1 MSQTKVKSCMYAS
14 KLLTERSPVAKC
26 VMIAEADMDAA
37 ESFCAAPDGTG
48 HRDMARSESSARELG
63 RPADAKAAAGV
74 GGSRSSGE
82 AGNDRGAKGSCI
94 ESASNRSAGA
104 DSLRKKRMTEEE
116 IAAIAAKHRM
126 AKFPNLALTRE
137 RLSRKAKAE
146 PKFRFYTLYGRVMD
160 EETLLCAWTR
170 VKANGGAPGVD
181 GQTFEDIWRSEG
193 GAEGFL
199 SGVQAELRAKT
210 YRASPV
216 RRVYIEKANGKLRP
230 LGIPTVKD
238 RVVQM
243 AVKLVIE
250 PIFEA
255 DFHDCSFGFRPKRSA
270 QDAAERIARKVKEGN
285 AKVYD
290 ADLSSYFDTIPH
302 DKLLSALEMRIADGS
317 VLNLVRQWLKACAR
331 EPNGVM
337 VKPKGRGTPQ
347 GGVISPLLSNIY
359 LHWFE
364 TIADRTAK
372 AMGQAMTIVR
382 YADDFV
388 LLAKS
393 WREGFLQKVESILE
407 ERMGLTVNR
416 EKTKVLDLEA
426 ERSSLVFLGY
436 EFRKVRDRLF
446 GTGKRYLHFGPSPKS
461 VKRVC
466 REVHRLTHS
475 RYVLLPVETVVQRVN
490 RLLKGWGGFYTVG
503 YPSRIFRKVNHYV
516 LKRMARFLNRK
527 SQRRY
532 RLKFAD
538 SYYGEMA
545 HYGLYRLATVKTRI

>member
-1 MSQTKVKSCMYAS
+1 MYAS
-14 KLLTERSPVAKC
+14 KLLTERSPVVKR
-26 VMIAEADMDAA
+26 VMVAETNTDAA
-37 ESFCAAPDGTG
+37 DSFCAAPGGTG

-63 RPADAKAAAGV
+63 RPADGKPTAGV

-82 AGNDRGAKGSCI
+82 AGNDRGAKGSRI

-104 DSLRKKRMTEEE
+104 DSLRKKCMTEEE
-116 IAAIAAKHRM
+116 IKAIAAKHRM
-126 AKFPNLALTRE
+126 TKYPNLALTRE

-160 EETLLCAWTR
+160 EETLRCAWR
-170 VKANGGAPGVD
+170 CVRKAKKAPGVD
-181 GQTFEDIWRSEG
+181 GVACEDIERSKG
-193 GAEGFL
+193 GVEGFL
-199 SGVQAELRAKT
+199 ASIQAELKAKT

-216 RRVYIEKANGKLRP
+216 RRVYIKKANGKLRP

-255 DFHDCSFGFRPKRSA
+255 DFHDCSFGFRPNRGA
-270 QDAAERIARKVKEGN
+270 QDAAERIAEKVKEGN
-285 AKVYD
+285 ALVYD

-317 VLNLVRQWLKACAR
+317 VLKLIRQWLKACAR

-364 TIADRTAK
+364 TIATLTAK
-372 AMGQAMTIVR
+372 AMGQAMAIVR

-388 LLAKS
+388 ILAKK
-393 WREGFLQKVESILE
+393 WAAGFLGRVEGILE
-407 ERMGLTVNR
+407 GRMGLTVNR
-416 EKTKVLDLEA
+416 EKTKVLDLNA
-426 ERSSLVFLGY
+426 ERSSLSFLGY
-436 EFRKVRDRLF
+436 EFRRTRDRLF
-446 GTGKRYLHFGPSPKS
+446 GTGRRYLHFGPSAKS

-466 REVHRLTHS
+466 RKVHEHTHS
-475 RYVLLPVETVVQRVN
+475 RNVLLPVGLVVRRVN
-490 RLLKGWGGFYTVG
+490 KVLKGWGAFYSVG
-503 YPSRIFRKVNHYV
+503 YPSRVFRKVNHYV
-516 LKRMARFLNRK
+516 LRRMARFLNRK
-527 SQRRY
+527 SQRYY

-538 SYYGEMA
+538 SYYGELA
-545 HYGLYRLATVKTRI
+545 HYGLHRLAWADVRRTRN

>member
-1 MSQTKVKSCMYAS
+1 MKSRMYAS
-14 KLLTERSPVAKC
+14 KFPTERSPVAKC
-26 VMIAEADMDAA
+26 VMIAEANTDAPK
-37 ESFCAAPDGTG
+37 SFCDAPDGTG

-104 DSLRKKRMTEEE
+104 DSLRKKRMTDEE

-126 AKFPNLALTRE
+126 AVSESRADEGEAVTEGESRAEVPLLHALRACDGHGDATL
-137 RLSRKAKAE
+137 RLEVRPQGGESIWRGWGGLRGHRAG
-146 PKFRFYTLYGRVMD
+146 RGRRGRVLSQYPSGTQG
-160 EETLLCAWTR
+160 ENIPRKPGQKGLYREGERQVAPAGHTHR
-170 VKANGGAPGVD
+170 QGQGGAD
-181 GQTFEDIWRSEG
+181 GGETRHRAHFRGGLPRLLVRLPPQSGRTGCGRADSGEGEG
-193 GAEGFL
+193 GERTR
-199 SGVQAELRAKT
+199 LR
-210 YRASPV
+210 R
-216 RRVYIEKANGKLRP
+216 RP
-230 LGIPTVKD
+230 L
-238 RVVQM
+238 
-243 AVKLVIE
+243 
-250 PIFEA
+250 
-255 DFHDCSFGFRPKRSA
+255 
-270 QDAAERIARKVKEGN
+270 
-285 AKVYD
+285 
-290 ADLSSYFDTIPH
+290 PH

-317 VLNLVRQWLKACAR
+317 VLNLIRQWLKACAK

-337 VKPKGRGTPQ
+337 VKPKGKGTPQ

-364 TIADRTAK
+364 TIASLAAK
-372 AMGQAMTIVR
+372 AMGQAMSIVR

-388 LLAKS
+388 ILAKN
-393 WREGFLQKVESILE
+393 WVGGFLRKVESILE

-416 EKTKVLDLEA
+416 EKTKLLNLDA
-426 ERSSLVFLGY
+426 ERSSLTFLGY

-466 REVHRLTHS
+466 QEVHKHTHS
-475 RYVLLPVETVVQRVN
+475 RNVLLPVDVVVDRVN
-490 RLLKGWGGFYTVG
+490 KLLKGWGEFYSVG
-503 YPSRIFRKVNHYV
+503 YPSRVFRKVNHYV

-527 SQRRY
+527 SQRYY

-538 SYYGEMA
+538 TYYGEMT
-545 HYGLYRLATVKTRI
+545 HYGLYRLAWADVRRAR

>member
-1 MSQTKVKSCMYAS
+1 MYAS
-14 KLLTERSPVAKC
+14 KLLTERSPVAKW
-26 VMIAEADMDAA
+26 VMIAEASTDAPK
-37 ESFCAAPDGTG
+37 SFCGAPDGTG
-48 HRDMARSESSARELG
+48 HRDMARSDSSARELG
-63 RPADAKAAAGV
+63 RSAAAKAGAEV
-74 GGSRSSGE
+74 GGNRSSVE

-104 DSLRKKRMTEEE
+104 DSLRRKRMTEEE
-116 IAAIAAKHRM
+116 IATIAAKHRM

-146 PKFRFYTLYGRVMD
+146 PKFRFYTLYGRVVD
-160 EETLLCAWTR
+160 EETIRCAWER
-170 VKANGGAPGVD
+170 VWKKDKAPGVD
-181 GQTFEDIWRSEG
+181 GQTFEAIERGEG
-193 GAEGFL
+193 GVEGFL
-199 SGVQAELRAKT
+199 ASIQRELKAKT

-216 RRVYIEKANGKLRP
+216 RRVYIEKANGKMRP
-230 LGIPTVKD
+230 LGIPTIKD

-243 AVKLVIE
+243 AV
-250 PIFEA
+250 
-255 DFHDCSFGFRPKRSA
+255 CSFGFRPNRSA
-270 QDAAERIARKVKEGN
+270 QDAAERIAEKGKKGD

-302 DKLLSALEMRIADGS
+302 DKLLAALEMRIADGS
-317 VLNLVRQWLKACAR
+317 VLKLIRQWLKACAK

-337 VKPKGRGTPQ
+337 KSPKGRGTPQ

-364 TIADRTAK
+364 TIASLTAK

-388 LLAKS
+388 LLAKR
-393 WREGFLQKVESILE
+393 WKDGFLRKVEDILE
-407 ERMGLTVNR
+407 GRMGLTVNR
-416 EKTKVLDLEA
+416 EKTKVLDLDA
-426 ERSSLVFLGY
+426 ERTSLVFLGY

-446 GTGKRYLHFGPSPKS
+446 GTEKRYLHYGPSPKS

-466 REVHRLTHS
+466 REVHELTHT
-475 RYVLLPVETVVQRVN
+475 RNVLLPVETVVERLN
-490 RLLKGWGGFYTVG
+490 RLLKGWGAFYSVG
-503 YPSRIFRKVNHYV
+503 YPYRVFRKVNHYV

-527 SQRRY
+527 SQRYY

-538 SYYGEMA
+538 TYYGEMT
-545 HYGLYRLATVKTRI
+545 HYGLYRLAWADVRRTRT